1 MTSHFFNMLMCYEKN
16 LTLNLIAFFNKLLY
30 KHYNLHLW
38 HIDVETQRKNN
49 EVFLSISVSGT
60 ICFHFQSYDEIS
72 LFSQIF
78 HYAKKNLKEIIIQIK
93 RL

>member
-49 EVFLSISVSGT
+49 EVFYQFQFRELFVFIFRAMMKYR
-60 ICFHFQSYDEIS
+60 CFHRFFIMQ
-72 LFSQIF
+72 
-78 HYAKKNLKEIIIQIK
+78 KKT
-93 RL
+93 